1 MSKLD
6 NPSGCMD
13 LGKRRKSKILKPLIA
28 VYLVALGAAVFLI
41 WS

>member
-1 MSKLD
+1 MNKLD

-13 LGKRRKSKILKPLIA
+13 LGKRRKSRVLKPLIA
-28 VYLVALGAAVFLI
+28 VYLVALCAAVFLI

>member
-1 MSKLD
+1 MNKLD
-6 NPSGCMD
+6 NPSGCID

>member
-1 MSKLD
+1 MNNLD

>member
-1 MSKLD
+1 MNKLD
-6 NPSGCMD
+6 NSSGCMD